1 MLVESLDS
9 LIQEVSPIAK
19 TMQQFLGAIT
29 LVALLDAW
37 KTMPKVSVLL
47 NALILEALS

>member
-47 NALILEALS
+47 NALILEALG